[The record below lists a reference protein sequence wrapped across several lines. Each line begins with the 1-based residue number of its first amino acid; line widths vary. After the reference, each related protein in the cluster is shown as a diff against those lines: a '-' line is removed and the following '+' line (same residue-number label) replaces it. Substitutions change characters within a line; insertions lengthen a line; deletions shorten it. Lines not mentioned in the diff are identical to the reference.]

1 MSGET
6 TPDLTL
12 LVRQQRQVIAE
23 MSSLRDDMGV
33 MVAILQRLDGTVG
46 GLVSEVRAT
55 HSQNSRL
62 RARVEALERNP
73 AEPADRPSTEEGR

>member
-12 LVRQQRQVIAE
+12 LLRQQRQVIAE
-23 MSSLRDDMGV
+23 MTSLRDDRGV
-33 MVAILQRLDGTVG
+33 MMAILQRLDGTVG
-46 GLVSEVRAT
+46 GLVNEVRAT
-55 HSQNSRL
+55 HSQHSRL

-73 AEPADRPSTEEGR
+73 AEPADSSDRTLS

>member
-12 LVRQQRQVIAE
+12 LLRQQRQVIAE
-23 MSSLRDDMGV
+23 MASLRDDMGV
-33 MVAILQRLDGTVG
+33 MMAILQRLDGTVG
-46 GLVSEVRAT
+46 GLVNEVRAT
-55 HSQNSRL
+55 HSRL

-73 AEPADRPSTEEGR
+73 AEPADSTDRTLS